1 MNGKASPRAWAT
13 IDLQALQANFRL
25 LRSLNTDSKIVAVIK
40 ANAYGH
46 GMAEVAAAINAVNN
60 GADVFAV
67 ATIDEV
73 QALLALG
80 TGKRILLFS
89 GFRNQSELQFLLA
102 AGVEL
107 LVHSSAQ
114 FALLQDYMS
123 SADQAEAI
131 TVWLKLDTGMHRL
144 GMDDAELL
152 KAFHF
157 LSRNKCVGEIVLM
170 SHLASADD
178 VIEAQ
183 ALSMTRS
190 QIAKFSA
197 MYQQLNVATERT
209 VSASLAASAAIVSL
223 PETHYDYLRPGI
235 MLYGASPLTGKS
247 AESLGLHP
255 VMTLSA
261 RILTIKAL
269 PAGETVGYG
278 GSYTCTRT
286 TRMAVVS
293 IGYADGYPRA
303 AGNGTPVLVK
313 TAAGI
318 FRASLIGRV
327 SMDLLSIDLTEIDSA
342 RVGDE
347 VVLWGEGLPV
357 DEIAAHAK
365 TISYELCCR
374 VTQRVSHIYS

>member
-1 MNGKASPRAWAT
+1 MKGNASPRAWAT

-25 LRSLNTDSKIVAVIK
+25 LCSFNTNSKIVAVIK

-46 GMAEVAAAINAVNN
+46 GMAEVATTLNTVNN
-60 GADVFAV
+60 GVDVFAV
-67 ATIDEV
+67 ATMDEV
-73 QALLALG
+73 QALLALE

-89 GFRNQSELQFLLA
+89 GFRNRSELQFLLA

-107 LVHSSAQ
+107 VIHSSAQ
-114 FALLQDYMS
+114 LDLLQNYMS
-123 SADQAEAI
+123 SAANAEPI

-152 KAFHF
+152 NAYHS
-157 LSRNKCVGEIVLM
+157 LSRNKRVGEIVLM

-178 VIEAQ
+178 VIQAQ

-190 QIAKFSA
+190 QITKFSA
-197 MYQQLNVATERT
+197 MYQQLKATESRL
-209 VSASLAASAAIVSL
+209 SASLAASAAILSL

-235 MLYGASPLTGKS
+235 MLYGASPLAGKS

-261 RILTIKAL
+261 RILTIKAIA
-269 PAGETVGYG
+269 AGDTVGYG

-286 TRMAVVS
+286 TLVAVVS

-318 FRASLIGRV
+318 FRTSLIGRV
-327 SMDLLSIDLTEIDSA
+327 SMDMLSIDLTDIESA

-347 VVLWGEGLPV
+347 VVLWGKGLPV

-374 VTQRVSHIYS
+374 VTRRVSYSYS